1 MKNITVSVDDETYR
15 RARVRAAEQ
24 GTSVSRVVKEEL
36 VRYSAQ
42 PSAHEERSAR
52 LNALYAKI
60 DARMKGTT
68 GDVIYPGWRDDLYDE
83 RFDESKLGRSLREKD
98 L

>member
-42 PSAHEERSAR
+42 PSAHEERNAR
-52 LNALYAKI
+52 LNALYAKV
-60 DARMKGTT
+60 DARMKGTI
-68 GDVIYPGWRDDLYDE
+68 GDVIYPGWRDDMYDE
-83 RFDESKLGRSLREKD
+83 RFNESKLGRSLREKD

>member
-42 PSAHEERSAR
+42 PSAHEERAQELR
-52 LNALYAKI
+52 AFYKKI
-60 DARMKGTT
+60 DSRMKGKQ
-68 GDVIYPGWRDDLYDE
+68 GDAAFPGWRDDLYDSA
-83 RFDESKLGRSLREKD
+83 RNGADEQVG
-98 L
+98 